1 MISYKIISEKGIV
14 IIEPS
19 GPLQQKDFEN
29 LAEGIDDYIS
39 RNGKL
44 DGLIIHAKSFPGWED
59 FGAFIHHMKFIKGH
73 HREIK
78 RVAAAI
84 DSKIMS
90 IIPKIAN
97 HFVLAEVKHFAYDD
111 IEAAKEW
118 VQIRSL

>member
-1 MISYKIISEKGIV
+1 MILYKIISEKNII

-19 GPLQQKDFEN
+19 GPLQQKDFES
-29 LAEGIDDYIS
+29 LAKGVDDYIT

-59 FGAFIHHMKFIKGH
+59 FGSFIHHMRFIKDH

-84 DSKIMS
+84 DSIIMS
-90 IIPKIAN
+90 ILPKIAN
-97 HFVLAEVKHFAYDD
+97 HFVSAEVKHFDYDD
-111 IEAAKEW
+111 IETAKEW